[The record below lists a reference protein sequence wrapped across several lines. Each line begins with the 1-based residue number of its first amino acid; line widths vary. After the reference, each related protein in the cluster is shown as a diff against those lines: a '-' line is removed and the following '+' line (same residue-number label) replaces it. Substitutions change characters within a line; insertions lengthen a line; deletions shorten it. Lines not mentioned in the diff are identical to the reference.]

1 MYLTATRLACF
12 VRWRTTF
19 VFFATLK
26 MLASAF
32 TPLAFFQK
40 GVLTYLVPYPTPPR
54 KGAGQGAAPAATA
67 LHDIAPP
74 LVAAG
79 TKPSRAAGGAGG
91 ASAPPDG
98 NGSVTRASNA
108 RS

>member
-1 MYLTATRLACF
+1 MLAATRDFSGDVFIFLANA
-12 VRWRTTF
+12 VEEKT
-19 VFFATLK
+19 
-26 MLASAF
+26 
-32 TPLAFFQK
+32 
-40 GVLTYLVPYPTPPR
+40 
-54 KGAGQGAAPAATA
+54 GQGAAPAATA

-98 NGSVTRASNA
+98 NGSVTRASKG

>member
-1 MYLTATRLACF
+1 MYLTATRLAYF
-12 VRWRTTF
+12 VRCRTTF

-26 MLASAF
+26 MLLVCLHVAS
-32 TPLAFFQK
+32 TSSE
-40 GVLTYLVPYPTPPR
+40 GLTYLFPYPTPSR
-54 KGAGQGAAPAATA
+54 KEAGQGAAPAATA

-98 NGSVTRASNA
+98 NGSVTRASKG